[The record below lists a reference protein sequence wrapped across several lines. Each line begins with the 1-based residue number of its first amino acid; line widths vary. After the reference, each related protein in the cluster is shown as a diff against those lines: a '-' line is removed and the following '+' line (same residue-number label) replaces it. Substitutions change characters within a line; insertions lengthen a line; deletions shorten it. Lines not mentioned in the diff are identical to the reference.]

1 MRIIIPLLTA
11 AIAFTSFAG
20 ELYVPD
26 HPRRDKPNFANWG
39 GLNVPVN
46 YDDSK
51 ADKYRKLDILREIGG
66 ERKITSARQWLDC
79 ERPKVVKFLETEQFG
94 KIPPRPE
101 KIEFKLVES
110 SDNALDGIALRRQY
124 KVVSTDA
131 NGTHTFNVLLYCP
144 KNASKETPVP
154 CFVYPN
160 YAGNHTAS
168 DEPEVLLPESDA
180 WIRNNKM
187 CKVSDNKAHEY
198 QRGTHLSR
206 HPNAE
211 IVARGYAV
219 ATFCYCELYPDLE
232 SGKDLMLEK
241 SVYRIFNRGAIDAN
255 PTSIPAWAW
264 GDCRVLDL
272 LETLPFIDRYK
283 IGVAGHSRLGKTAM
297 FAAVCDPRFAMS
309 VSNSSCAGGAA
320 MALHDYGENFKFA
333 ARHFTRWYQP
343 KMIEYGDNPESLPVD
358 AQHFIAAIAPRLV
371 YVLSGTKDYWAD
383 PKGEFLSLME
393 AAKIYALFGSKKMP
407 TMDDLRIKTPFIG
420 DGFGYVLY
428 DGPHQIDL
436 YNWNRILDFADA
448 NGWVKKAK

>member
-94 KIPPRPE
+94 KIPPRSE

-110 SDNALDGIALRRQY
+110 SDNALGGIALRRQY

-144 KNASKETPVP
+144 KNASKENPVP

-333 ARHFTRWYQP
+333 ARYFTRWYQP

-428 DGPHQIDL
+428 EGPHQIDL
-436 YNWNRILDFADA
+436 YNWNCILDFADA